1 MFDHLQTPEQI
12 EAFLAE
18 ARTRLSDAEWRQ
30 LVHELAD
37 EMAKRADSPGAE
49 LLQRIRVYKRATD
62 QLELPPELEAPA
74 ESPKAKAR
82 GWKVLLGGRSRPE
95 TPG

>member
-18 ARTRLSDAEWRQ
+18 ARTRLDDAAWRQ
-30 LVHELAD
+30 LVHQLAD

-49 LLQRIRVYKRATD
+49 LLQKIRVYKRATD
-62 QLELPPELEAPA
+62 QLELPPELETSA

-82 GWKVLLGGRSRPE
+82 GWKVLLGGRTRE
-95 TPG
+95 D

>member
-12 EAFLAE
+12 EAYLAE
-18 ARTRLSDAEWRQ
+18 ARTRLNDAEWRQ
-30 LVHELAD
+30 LVHQLAD

-62 QLELPPELEAPA
+62 QLELPPELEPPSG
-74 ESPKAKAR
+74 SPKAKAR

-95 TPG
+95 STP

>member
-18 ARTRLSDAEWRQ
+18 ARTRMGDAEWRQ
-30 LVHELAD
+30 LVHQLAD
-37 EMAKRADSPGAE
+37 EMAKRADSPAAE

-62 QLELPPELEAPA
+62 QLELPPELEAVA
-74 ESPKAKAR
+74 DSPKAKAR
-82 GWKVLLGGRSRPE
+82 GWKVLLGGRGPDAR
-95 TPG
+95 

>member
-18 ARTRLSDAEWRQ
+18 ARTRMSDPEWRQ
-30 LVHELAD
+30 LVHQLAD

-62 QLELPPELEAPA
+62 QLELPPELEPVAD
-74 ESPKAKAR
+74 SPKAKAR
-82 GWKVLLGGRSRPE
+82 GWKVLLGGRSHPE
-95 TPG
+95 A